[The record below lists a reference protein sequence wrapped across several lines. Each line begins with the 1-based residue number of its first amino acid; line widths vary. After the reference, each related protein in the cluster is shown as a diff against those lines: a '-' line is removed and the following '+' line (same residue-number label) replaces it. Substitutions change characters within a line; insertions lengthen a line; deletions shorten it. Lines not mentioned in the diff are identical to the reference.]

1 MRLLKYALLGLGA
14 LVLVAG
20 AVLAYLAATLDPNQ
34 YKPQIVQAVKD
45 RTGRTLTL
53 AGDIELTL
61 FPNVG
66 ARVRQATLS
75 ERGNDRPF
83 ATVDELRVSV
93 KLLPLLSSSVI
104 VDAVGAKGLKA
115 HIVRYKDGRTNYED
129 LAGAPAAHKPAPEKP
144 ASNTVNIDIARVQV
158 EDASLSYVDQQAGT
172 KYEVSRLT
180 LETGR
185 IASGVPS
192 NVQLAFVVRSDNP
205 KLNLDSKLKTRLTF
219 DAAQKRLA
227 VQALEFAAQGSAA
240 DISELVASAR
250 GDIEAR
256 PDAAEFSAS
265 KVAITAKGKQ
275 RGDDVNLKLDM
286 PRLHVTQDKVSADR
300 IVLDAYAGGAKSKL
314 SAKVEIPSVQG
325 TAKQFTAGQLV
336 AHVDMQQE
344 GANTRIKITSPVTG
358 SVEHQQI
365 QLSQLV
371 AALNINNPKLPT
383 KSIDASLSGVLAA
396 DFAKQSANLTFTTKF
411 DDSTV
416 NGRAGLM
423 KFASP
428 AYTFDLNV
436 DRLDVDR
443 YMQKTADGKVAPSGS
458 PQGPSGEQRAPQG
471 QPGDQP
477 IDLSPLKTLNAN
489 GSLRFGTLK
498 VSNVKTSNVRL
509 DIKAAGGRLDI
520 NPLTANLY
528 QGSLAGAMSINAA
541 STPAFAVQQKL
552 TGVDLG
558 PLLHDLAEKDLLEGK
573 GTVALDVAAQGQ
585 SVAAI
590 KKALSG
596 TASLRVTDGAL
607 KGINI
612 AGSIRSA
619 KAKLGVLRGEQV
631 QQANKNEKTDF
642 SELSAT
648 FAIKGGVAHN
658 NDLSMK
664 SPLLR
669 VGGEGQINIGHDTID
684 YLFKASVVGTTKGQG
699 GRELADLQGVTV
711 PVRVSGA
718 LDAPSYKLDF
728 AALATDAAK
737 QKVESAVRD
746 QLERR
751 LGTGA
756 KDGKEGGGGR
766 LGDQLKGLF
775 GR

>member
-1 MRLLKYALLGLGA
+1 MRLLKYALLGSGA
-14 LVLVAG
+14 LILVLG
-20 AVLAYLAATLDPNQ
+20 AVLAYLAATFDPSQ

-53 AGDIELTL
+53 AGDIEIAFYPSL
-61 FPNVG
+61 G
-66 ARVRQATLS
+66 ARVRTATLS

-83 ATVDELRVSV
+83 ASVDELRVSV
-93 KLLPLLSSSVI
+93 KLMPLLSKNVI
-104 VDAVGAKGLKA
+104 VDAVSAKGLKA
-115 HIVRYKDGRTNYED
+115 NIVRYKDGRTNYED
-129 LAGAPAAHKPAPEKP
+129 LAGAPPAGRKPAPEKP
-144 ASNTVNIDIARVQV
+144 ASTPVNIDIARVQV
-158 EDASLSYVDQQAGT
+158 EDASVSYIDQLAGT

-192 NVQLAFVVRSDNP
+192 NVQLAFLVRSDNP

-227 VQALEFAAQGSAA
+227 VEALEFAAKGSAA

-256 PDAAEFSAS
+256 PDAAAFSAS
-265 KVAITAKGKQ
+265 KVAITAKGKRQ
-275 RGDDVNLKLDM
+275 GDDLSFKLDM
-286 PRLHVTQDKVSADR
+286 PQVQITRDKVSADR
-300 IVLDAYAGGAKSKL
+300 IVLDANTAGAKNKL
-314 SAKVEIPSVQG
+314 SAKVEIPAAQG
-325 TAKQFTAGQLV
+325 TAKQFTAGQLA
-336 AHVDMQQE
+336 AHVDMQQD
-344 GANTRIKITSPVTG
+344 GASTRIKITSPVTG

-365 QLSQLV
+365 QLPKLV
-371 AALNINNPKLPT
+371 AAVTVSNPKIPR
-383 KSIDASLSGVLAA
+383 KSIDAALNGALAV
-396 DFAKQSANLTFTTKF
+396 DIAKQSANLTFATKF
-411 DDSTV
+411 DESAI
-416 NGRAGLM
+416 NGRAGLT
-423 KFASP
+423 KFAAP
-428 AYTFDLNV
+428 AYTFDINV
-436 DRLDVDR
+436 DRLDADL
-443 YMQKTADGKVAPSGS
+443 YMQKAADGKVAPSGS
-458 PQGPSGEQRAPQG
+458 QQG
-471 QPGDQP
+471 QASEQP
-477 IDLSPLKTLNAN
+477 IDLSPLKALNAN
-489 GSLRFGTLK
+489 GALRFGTLK

-509 DIKAAGGRLDI
+509 DIKAADGRVDV

-528 QGSLAGAMSINAA
+528 QGSLAGAISINAA
-541 STPAFAVQQKL
+541 AAPVFAVQQKI

-558 PLLHDLAEKDLLEGK
+558 PLLRDLAENDMLEGK
-573 GTVALDVAAQGQ
+573 GTVALDVTAQGHT
-585 SVAAI
+585 VAAI
-590 KKALSG
+590 KKALNG

-619 KAKLGVLRGEQV
+619 KARLGTLRGEQV
-631 QQANKNEKTDF
+631 QQANKTEKTDF
-642 SELSAT
+642 SELNAT
-648 FAIKGGVAHN
+648 FAIKSGVAHN

-669 VGGEGQINIGHDTID
+669 VGGEGQINVGHDTID
-684 YLFKASVVGTTKGQG
+684 YLIKAAIVGTSKGQG

-711 PVRVSGA
+711 PVRVSGP

-728 AALATDAAK
+728 AALATDAAR
-737 QKVESAVRD
+737 QKVESTVRD

-756 KDGKEGGGGR
+756 KEDKASGGSR

>member
-20 AVLAYLAATLDPNQ
+20 ALLAYLAATLDPNQ

-45 RTGRTLTL
+45 QTGRSLTL
-53 AGDIELTL
+53 AGDIELAF
-61 FPNVG
+61 FPNLG

-75 ERGNDRPF
+75 ERGNDRAF

-93 KLLPLLSSSVI
+93 KLLPLLSSNVI
-104 VDAVGAKGLKA
+104 VDAVSAKGLKA

-129 LAGAPAAHKPAPEKP
+129 LAGAPVARKPAPEKP

-158 EDASLSYVDQQAGT
+158 EDASVSYVDQQAGS
-172 KYEVSRLT
+172 KYEVSRLS

-205 KLNLDSKLKTRLTF
+205 KLNLDSKLKTKLTF

-227 VQALEFAAQGSAA
+227 IEALEFAAKGSAA

-256 PDAAEFSAS
+256 ADIAEFSAS

-286 PRLHVTQDKVSADR
+286 PRLHVTRDKVSAER
-300 IVLDAYAGGAKSKL
+300 IVLDANAGGAKSKL

-325 TAKQFTAGQLV
+325 TAKQFTAGQLA
-336 AHVDMQQE
+336 AHVDMQQD
-344 GANTRIKITSPVTG
+344 GASTRIKLTSPVSG
-358 SVEHQQI
+358 SIERQQI
-365 QLSQLV
+365 QLPQLV
-371 AALNINNPKLPT
+371 AALNVTNPRLSRSPLEG
-383 KSIDASLSGVLAA
+383 SLDGALAIDI
-396 DFAKQSANLTFTTKF
+396 DRQSANLTFKTRF
-411 DDSTV
+411 DESV
-416 NGRAGLM
+416 IQGRAGLA
-423 KFASP
+423 KFAPP
-428 AYTFDLNV
+428 AYTFDVNV
-436 DRLDVDR
+436 DRFDADR
-443 YMQKTADGKVAPSGS
+443 YMQKAADGKVAPSGS
-458 PQGPSGEQRAPQG
+458 PPG
-471 QPGDQP
+471 QPGEQP

-489 GSLRFGTLK
+489 GTLRFGTLK

-509 DIKAAGGRLDI
+509 DIKAAAGRLDI
-520 NPLTANLY
+520 NPVTANLY

-558 PLLHDLAEKDLLEGK
+558 PLLRDLAEKDLLEGK
-573 GTVALDVAAQGQ
+573 GAVAFDVTGQGE

-590 KKALSG
+590 KKALNG

-631 QQANKNEKTDF
+631 QQADKNEKTDF

-648 FAIKGGVAHN
+648 FTIKGGVAHN

-684 YLFKASVVGTTKGQG
+684 YLIKASIVGTAKGQG

-711 PVRVSGA
+711 PVRVSGP

-756 KDGKEGGGGR
+756 KDGKAGGGGGI
-766 LGDQLKGLF
+766 GDQLKGLF